1 MPIPTPQLLSLASSL
16 KQQAK
21 TPNAATGAFGG
32 QSLAKFTHAAR
43 ISPYVL
49 IEESLRQQP
58 YIQDILQ
65 AATNIYAG
73 YYLTAVAMVG
83 DVSGV
88 SVLEKIERINPN
100 REVNVRR
107 MLTQESF
114 ELGLPFADT
123 ETPKGKWAFSAES
136 HYFNMEARETTTTT
150 VNGSRNSNSKSTDHE
165 GNVSTSRNSE
175 TSGTTTTVT
184 RTTGEQNAMNRD
196 TYVTA
201 KEASNLATGKLL
213 EVKMVINGEA
223 ISVPTT
229 VTLFP
234 NVADSESFVHILG
247 LHERTQKVVE
257 RWHDWRSGKISFWS
271 DFVFM
276 RDLVKKHRK
285 VLIKDKSGYYGA
297 VVRQDRNNKAAG
309 ALTKAPSLA
318 EASNI
323 LIFSTTCA
331 RRAEAQI
338 GGELKDYATREAVFE
353 TTKAMIMFIVDR
365 DNETVKIYHS
375 GIEMAN
381 HLTLRELKVAN
392 KNSGP
397 DVAEILKAYQLGNA
411 PSF

>member
-1 MPIPTPQLLSLASSL
+1 MSIPTPQLLSLASSL
-16 KQQAK
+16 KQ
-21 TPNAATGAFGG
+21 TGVNAVKAYGAVAGG
-32 QSLAKFTHAAR
+32 QSLAKFTQAAR

-58 YIQDILQ
+58 YITDVLQ

-73 YYLTAVAMVG
+73 YYLTAVAMIG

-88 SVLEKIERINPN
+88 SVLEKIERVNPN
-100 REVNVRR
+100 REVNIRR
-107 MLTQESF
+107 MLSVEAF
-114 ELGLPFADT
+114 DLGLPFDDRTISAKPMGFDAVRNVYST
-123 ETPKGKWAFSAES
+123 EAVESETVVTSKRQTTDSSGNAVTITSTVKSSSDPKGT
-136 HYFNMEARETTTTT
+136 EARPMGRE
-150 VNGSRNSNSKSTDHE
+150 
-165 GNVSTSRNSE
+165 
-175 TSGTTTTVT
+175 
-184 RTTGEQNAMNRD
+184 

-213 EVKMVINGEA
+213 EVSMVIDGKT
-223 ISVPTT
+223 ISIPTT

-234 NVADSESFVHILG
+234 NVSDTESFVHILG
-247 LHERTQKVVE
+247 LHEQTQKVVE

-285 VLIKDKSGYYGA
+285 VLVKDKSGYYGA

-309 ALTKAPSLA
+309 ALSHAPSLA

-323 LIFSTTCA
+323 LIFSSTCA
-331 RRAEAQI
+331 RRAEALI
-338 GGELKDYATREAVFE
+338 GGELANYATREAVFE
-353 TTKAMIMFIVDR
+353 TTKAMIMFIIDR

-375 GIEMAN
+375 GIETAN

>member
-1 MPIPTPQLLSLASSL
+1 MSIPVPQLLTLASSL
-16 KQQAK
+16 KQQRNFQK
-21 TPNAATGAFGG
+21 VATDTAIGFAGG
-32 QSLAKFTHAAR
+32 KSLAKFTQPAR

-73 YYLTAVAMVG
+73 YYLTAVAMIG

-88 SVLEKIERINPN
+88 SVLEKIERVNPN
-100 REVNVRR
+100 REVPIRR
-107 MLTQESF
+107 MLSVEAF
-114 ELGLPFADT
+114 DLGLPF
-123 ETPKGKWAFSAES
+123 EGKGKTEKAVGFDSTRNVYSTEAVES
-136 HYFNMEARETTTTT
+136 ETVLVNKQTTENADGSSTTKTTTIRDSSDQRGTE
-150 VNGSRNSNSKSTDHE
+150 SRALGKE
-165 GNVSTSRNSE
+165 
-175 TSGTTTTVT
+175 
-184 RTTGEQNAMNRD
+184 

-213 EVKMVINGEA
+213 EVSMVIDGKT
-223 ISVPTT
+223 ISIPTT

-234 NVADSESFVHILG
+234 NVSDTESFVHILS
-247 LHERTQKVVE
+247 LHERTQSVVE

-309 ALTKAPSLA
+309 AATRAPSLA

-331 RRAEAQI
+331 RRAESII
-338 GGELKDYATREAVFE
+338 GGELKHYATREAVFE
-353 TTKAMIMFIVDR
+353 ATKAMLMFIVDR
-365 DNETVKIYHS
+365 DNEMVKIYHS

-381 HLTLRELKVAN
+381 SLSLREVKVAN